1 MKRLNK
7 ILLALVCMLLIS
19 SCTICFFACHKED
32 PYTLNGVNLSSYR
45 IVYDDEDV
53 FSKHSAT
60 ILQHYVSDLT
70 GITLEIKADAN
81 VPYSAY
87 EILIGNTDRT
97 ESFNISGSA
106 LNKYSFGH
114 KNNKIVMYSG
124 GYLDKYMVGGGV
136 YHLVNNVLIP
146 QLANGRAVN
155 YTDDIAIYDYQWED
169 ANNVILMI
177 GDGMGFNTIN
187 MAQYN
192 NVFDKFSAEYL
203 PNQGESITRSY
214 SVMTGALND
223 DGEPT
228 AYTDSAAGATALATG
243 YKTYNGMLGKDHN
256 GNNVKNVRELAYE
269 NGAKTAVLTTDALDG
284 ATPAGFIA
292 HTNSRNDEY
301 NIENAIKEE
310 KRNGSLTVG
319 EGLLINSLFNFT
331 VNTLNTISQDDS
343 DFFIMIEEAQID
355 KTADDNNFD
364 GLMDAMERFN
374 DVIAYTMVFTLMHPD
389 TVLIITADHET
400 GGIVSDANNGYIFT
414 TTSHTNVNVPIF
426 AVGNGTEVFNNAIV
440 ENIDI
445 AKFIASIYGEDNFGG
460 VYDFTQYDNN

>member
-7 ILLALVCMLLIS
+7 LLLALVCIVLIIG
-19 SCTICFFACHKED
+19 CTICFFACDKED
-32 PYTLNGVNLSSYR
+32 PYTLNGVKLSSYR
-45 IVYDDEDV
+45 IVYDDKDV

-60 ILQHYVSDLT
+60 ILQQYIADLT
-70 GITLEIKADAN
+70 GITLEIKADEQVA
-81 VPYSAY
+81 YSTY
-87 EILIGNTDRT
+87 EILIGSTDRT
-97 ESFNISGSA
+97 ESHNMPTSA
-106 LNKYSFGH
+106 LNKYAFGH
-114 KNNKIVMYSG
+114 KNNKIVVYSG

-136 YHLVNNVLIP
+136 YHLVNKVLIP
-146 QLANGRAVN
+146 QLANGRAIN
-155 YTDDIAIYDYQWED
+155 YTDAITVYDYQWED

-187 MAQYN
+187 MAESN
-192 NVFDKFSAEYL
+192 NIFDKFSAEYL

-214 SVMTGALND
+214 SVMM
-223 DGEPT
+223 GE
-228 AYTDSAAGATALATG
+228 AGYTDSAAGATALATG
-243 YKTYNGMLGKDHN
+243 YKTYNKTIGKDHE
-256 GNNVKNVRELAYE
+256 GNRVKNVRELAYE
-269 NGAKTAVLTTDALDG
+269 NGAKTAVITTDVITG

-292 HTNSRNDEY
+292 HVDNRGQEAFIKD
-301 NIENAIKEE
+301 AIKSAQ
-310 KRNGSLTVG
+310 RNGSLTVA
-319 EGLLINSLFNFT
+319 EGLIENSLLDRIIYA
-331 VNTLNTISQDDS
+331 LNTISQDDS

-364 GLMDAMERFN
+364 GLMDAMDRFN

-400 GGIVSDANNGYIFT
+400 GGIISDTNNEYIFT

-460 VYDFTQYDNN
+460 AYDFTQYDNN